1 LKVDEQ
7 VSSSNLYALMELTD
21 SQKSAVAAWV
31 QEGRTVAEVQRLLL
45 DEFKLS
51 VTYLDVR
58 FLIDDLDVA
67 MVEPQSEDDDT
78 SADAEEAK
86 PATDVELVDEGT
98 AGGVN
103 VDVDAVMRPGALV
116 SGTVKFSDGV
126 SLGWQLGASGQLG
139 LIPDDNNPEYR
150 PAPED
155 LQAFQAQLEQVLK
168 QKGF

>member
-1 LKVDEQ
+1 MK
-7 VSSSNLYALMELTD
+7 LTD
-21 SQKSAVAAWV
+21 SQKSAVVAWV
-31 QEGRTVAEVQRLLL
+31 QEGRSVAEVQRLLL
-45 DEFKLS
+45 DELKLS
-51 VTYLDVR
+51 VTYMDVR

-67 MVEPQSEDDDT
+67 MVEPESEGDD
-78 SADAEEAK
+78 APAEEVK
-86 PATDVELVDEGT
+86 PAEDAELVDPGPA

-139 LIPDDNNPEYR
+139 LIPDENNPEYR
-150 PAPED
+150 PASED
-155 LQAFQAQLEQVLK
+155 LQAFQAQLEEVLK